1 LLCFDLLITN
11 AKLIIALVLIVFSI
25 ITYFLSSNVACFKET
40 SFFIPNTR
48 QVPIIFCI
56 LHPNDINLGGTNE
69 HIIWTNNSGNAKQ
82 SSFSTSVID
91 LSGTLNVGAH
101 DGGF

>member
-1 LLCFDLLITN
+1 M
-11 AKLIIALVLIVFSI
+11 
-25 ITYFLSSNVACFKET
+25 
-40 SFFIPNTR
+40 
-48 QVPIIFCI
+48 PIIFCI